1 MLEEYA
7 SSAMMFQTGCDSKR
21 INPVWLRLTRREL
34 FGELCAA
41 LHAPAPCVCAP
52 FGKLFN
58 KPDVPLELTQSKPC
72 HLLISRN
79 CVFDTS
85 LGARNFSRVSPFAR
99 LTQDSVWQAKAAKGN
114 GASCPTI
121 TMAPVLAIT
130 GLVARSC

>member
-21 INPVWLRLTRREL
+21 INLVWLRLTWCEL

-41 LHAPAPCVCAP
+41 LHVPAPCVCAP

-85 LGARNFSRVSPFAR
+85 FRKFPSRDAGFEHDLVTETFEA
-99 LTQDSVWQAKAAKGN
+99 LNVVAGQALRFETVEKVPA
-114 GASCPTI
+114 
-121 TMAPVLAIT
+121 
-130 GLVARSC
+130 